1 MRVAIFYI
9 FSTLNSACTSHMFLF
24 LTIFTLGN
32 TQIYISISNSGDVAT
47 NVEAHIDEAFGF
59 GSRLNVPDVDLNNE
73 YIRFWRNF
81 NDSQS

>member
-1 MRVAIFYI
+1 
-9 FSTLNSACTSHMFLF
+9 MFLF

-47 NVEAHIDEAFGF
+47 NVEAPIDETFGF

-73 YIRFWRNF
+73 HIRFWRNF